1 MWIMLL
7 FLTITIVRIIFCLF
21 VFIFQA
27 SFSTLLKD
35 GRTFFFVWILLG
47 CVNRILK
54 LLCAVHSGS
63 GNWGKRNWK
72 VNILNLFHGS
82 APALIAGGNQ
92 LCVLEISERM
102 NELKGW
108 NVAHNVQIQSA
119 YVLDDRKKA

>member
-1 MWIMLL
+1 MDNA
-7 FLTITIVRIIFCLF
+7 IIPNYNNCKNHFLF
-21 VFIFQA
+21 VCFYISGIF
-27 SFSTLLKD
+27 FHSTK
-35 GRTFFFVWILLG
+35 RWPNIFFVWILLG